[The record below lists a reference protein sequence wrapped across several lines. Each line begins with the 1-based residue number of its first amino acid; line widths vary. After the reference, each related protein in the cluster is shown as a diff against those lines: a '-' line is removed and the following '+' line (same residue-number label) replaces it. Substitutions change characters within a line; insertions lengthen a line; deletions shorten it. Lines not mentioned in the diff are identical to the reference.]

1 MLITKQTFFW
11 MVAFSISVPLFLG
24 LSSSGVTIIQLWD
37 RKEAFPIHI
46 SLPFIIILGIYYNA
60 FRINSEK
67 IIIFSFYCILI
78 TLCNF
83 AYVSQLF

>member
-24 LSSSGVTIIQLWD
+24 LSSSGATIIQLWD
-37 RKEAFPIHI
+37 RKDAFPIHI
-46 SLPFIIILGIYYNA
+46 SLPFIIILGFYYNA

-67 IIIFSFYCILI
+67 IIDQFDILPDSR
-78 TLCNF
+78 
-83 AYVSQLF
+83 V